1 MADRN
6 NTVEFGRVIYVE
18 PNNYINGTGKGTNFT
33 FEPEDYSILVDL
45 QVDVVDRYAYYG
57 SGTKEEIQ
65 YTLQWDAKGTKT
77 SMFRGTNGLL
87 TTKVL
92 DTSFEDVMNNV
103 NQETI
108 GINSIDIRYNSWNY
122 PEITIQFTDVRGA
135 SLMSSADYLHSPLT
149 GNAYK
154 DKYAENFAN
163 SFFSTFFRFPY
174 PRYTLIVKGFYGRPV
189 SYTLCVNDFKTKFNS
204 STGNF
209 DVTVSFI
216 GYMYGI
222 LTDIP
227 MRLLFAA
234 PYDQYEGK
242 KYWKTMTDVNGGSF
256 RFHYAGKP
264 TPMYTFF
271 ELNENLKQI
280 NKKLEELPKIAEL
293 IKKETDLVSRKNGVE
308 SVFDTYR
315 SFIEQF
321 DNSGNT
327 ATYTYDLAW
336 VKSGS
341 DSDATGSISE
351 SRKYLIIFHGAGSTE
366 EGEAICEN
374 CKGKGNTIGERGGIV
389 KCKDCNGTGKA
400 TTTQKRTSLN
410 EKVPGTTSKQRELWK
425 KIYDFNAVP
434 ENADCKII
442 YIKRLDTENNASK
455 KLEGSVM
462 YDNGVMDGGETKTEF
477 GPIDGRDF
485 ANENVFIDVLASDR
499 QDVLEYLKNGGFS
512 IAKSIHEKT
521 GSPCVAVT
529 ILRVDEF
536 EKSINVNL
544 AGIDSQI
551 EQAANEVKDEQE
563 KTYEKLL
570 GFKVTLKNV
579 VDMCLAHLDTFMHS
593 MYTCMDKIKS
603 MNRRVM
609 TAGIEI
615 PDTDIMATTEEQVFL
630 PPFFGFRQKNP
641 KTGEYE
647 DQWLE
652 RDSKGRFSDR
662 ELFQEI
668 KLVDGILNGALKAEE
683 EAVEGAKRLIGDKS
697 VEEYGPTIGIDYK
710 PSFVTDYLNK
720 RNPYSNGYEDYES
733 LVALFAFRCMLAS
746 IYCVD
751 YPDIGTRFDR
761 SNNNDK
767 QAFFKKFAENDAE
780 NVSLTKDFEKFRS
793 SHNYNSDF
801 LKNTSWDSFEKY
813 ITGEPAPGICP
824 NKKEHKF
831 FVGDMKNPPFTKA
844 GNDYKISYGG
854 VDSNGVGKY
863 VVPLNY
869 DSVSE
874 ATSIGN
880 SIFKKSVNDDRNPDR
895 RGLGISRF
903 YAMPLVTI
911 TPNSDKLE
919 SSKSQII
926 GVFDGFEASMP
937 NIGWYFRDET
947 GWKEYFSGSPKGKDR
962 YWFPT
967 IIKTSDLTK
976 DENRKAADSSNIAK
990 GVNTR
995 GNLYDGTNGVY
1006 ATEPPA
1012 NLTTMKDFFLAN
1024 DKVSNFW
1031 NNKTEGRTQI
1041 DADTAL
1047 DTYVENEVVPV
1058 LVGDKS
1064 GRMVTV
1070 YGLPCGEGTLFENE
1084 FYVMQNGTGSIGK
1097 FDGNTYDGDRLAMLR
1112 KAFLFLHSLP
1122 TAEYGALGHVVSTM
1136 LKKTY
1141 MPSVTDIPLASALF
1155 IGALYFRDMAFSG
1168 DEDEFII
1175 YTGGVCNYKKA
1186 GKRQMLTYSKHEDM
1200 KGDEIRRP
1208 LHPILSDEKLD
1219 YLDVVNTSIENEI
1232 NGLEKKKKDDTLRK
1246 YLDGEKKADAY
1257 FCGFWNAPVHVKTE
1271 FINIFVKWAE
1281 NEFPKIESQLALKS
1295 SLGKYF
1301 TPGNINWFKKIIATG
1316 VFKDGK
1322 ANSNDLKVQ
1331 KGKTYNDF
1339 IKDTLFSTVYKNH
1352 ERLGA
1357 SNAGNSMFAMLKYDC
1372 EAVQM
1377 INRLLESNA
1386 TVEIAFPRVMMTRNM
1401 FSPDWDGER
1410 ESLQTDG
1417 DCLRVAWETFRDTL
1431 ASKIAKKEEEDKA
1444 NEETVRNVPP
1454 STLSP
1459 ENKLSLYETLKNLHD
1474 KWLIS
1479 THRNKYEFNA
1489 DKTVVM
1495 DGIERQA
1502 GIADNFFYINSFH
1515 EQVGDEITL
1524 NVEELPKQIDA
1535 VIYSNENASSLYSFM
1550 YDIADQAR
1558 VQLLALPIFNDMA
1571 NKQYVRQMFTPIPYD
1586 ELNFNEIN
1594 TETQYIFMYPEEAS
1608 KQVSI
1613 PNTSRDADER
1623 YKFPDDSFILVT
1635 EDGQENKTNV
1645 PITFSQT
1652 TNPIT
1657 QEREPNVPVI
1667 GVTFA
1672 KQNQSFFKNISVS
1685 MDNPKTTEVAIE
1697 NTFMI
1702 ANKYN
1707 GGNTQVTAL
1716 GQDLFSIYSNYSYE
1730 CTVEMMGCA
1739 CIMPLMYFQLNNIP
1753 MFRGTYI
1760 IYNVNHSI
1768 TPGNMTTTFTGQR
1781 LSRFR
1786 KKRNENAMSCS
1797 PNEDGINRGST
1808 YNSYDTNG
1816 NPIYTTGSGYK
1827 PLNDDDYNRIAKSTG
1842 VEKNALRAV
1851 EYAETHYTGGY
1862 FSDGKLK
1869 VYYDPWV
1876 AKVNHVT
1883 GDGLIVASQTD
1894 ATYTFPQ
1901 DYRTNI
1907 DKVEAAKEALNGSES
1922 ASGFTIVGAFGIPGQ
1937 CYSSCGVNRIET
1949 FYSNCQDSFGHQAT
1963 YFAALLNSKPDL
1975 KKALHDKDWKKFA
1988 KLYKGAGGAT
1998 TTGVFCPGDDI
2009 NFTNYANDLEAG
2021 YNDAESYDKRTS
2033 SDYQV
2038 SQGQDM
2044 HLGSGYNPHAAESEA
2059 YAQQHPL
2066 HVRAAVEKLV
2076 SNSTKVH
2083 YVGHDGC
2090 NKINTTG
2097 VKPNGKPYTHLGV
2110 DLRNTE
2116 EHKRNP
2122 GTKPATFSLGLCATY
2137 VKCALEAGGYPYFS
2151 CNGGA
2156 CADVFEKNG
2165 FEEIYRSGPGESWDT
2180 VDYKWKNGDVMT
2192 IDPFGSHEVGHVA
2205 MWSGSKWISDFVQP
2219 NSACYNRG
2227 SSATKNA
2234 WNEGKYRFFRYRNR
2248 IDE

>member
-6 NTVEFGRVIYVE
+6 NTIEFGRVIYVE

-65 YTLQWDAKGTKT
+65 YTLEWDAKGTKT

-108 GINSIDIRYNSWNY
+108 GINSIDIKYNSWNY

-135 SLMSSADYLHSPLT
+135 SLMSSSDYLHSPLT

-154 DKYAENFAN
+154 DKYATNFAN

-189 SYTLCVNDFKTKFNS
+189 SYTLCVNDFKTKFNPG
-204 STGNF
+204 TGNF

-216 GYMYGI
+216 GYMYGL

-234 PYDQYEGK
+234 PYSEYVGK
-242 KYWKTMTDVNGGSF
+242 KYWAEMTDMNKSF
-256 RFHYAGKP
+256 KFHYADTQ

-280 NKKLEELPKIAEL
+280 NQKLKEMPRIVELM
-293 IKKETDLVSRKNGVE
+293 KKETELVARKNGVE
-308 SVFDTYR
+308 EVLGTYN
-315 SFIEQF
+315 SFVDQF
-321 DNSGNT
+321 GSSGAT
-327 ATYTYDLAW
+327 ASDVYDVSWSSSTDEGL
-336 VKSGS
+336 V
-341 DSDATGSISE
+341 TGSITE
-351 SRKYLIIFHGAGSTE
+351 SRRYLVIYHAAGTTQE
-366 EGEAICEN
+366 QPEICEECGGDGKKGVFGTECKN
-374 CKGKGNTIGERGGIV
+374 CH
-389 KCKDCNGTGKA
+389 GTGKVSK
-400 TTTQKRTSLN
+400 TGKRTNLN
-410 EKVPGTTSKQRELWK
+410 EELPGTTNKQKELWK

-434 ENADCKII
+434 ENADCKIVF
-442 YIKRLDTENNASK
+442 IKRLDTEENASK
-455 KLEGSVM
+455 KLVGSVF
-462 YDNGVMDGGETKTEF
+462 YDMGTNDGGKTNLTF
-477 GPIDGRDF
+477 QPKDGTDF
-485 ANENVFIDVLASDR
+485 TNESVFSDVLAADR
-499 QDVLEYLKNGGFS
+499 EKVLGYLKGSGFA
-512 IAKSIHEKT
+512 IAKEIHEKT
-521 GSPCVAVT
+521 KTPCVAVT
-529 ILRVDEF
+529 ILRIDEF
-536 EKSINVNL
+536 EDSVNINL
-544 AGIDSQI
+544 TGIDSKIQ
-551 EQAANEVKDEQE
+551 QASEDVKHEQE
-563 KTYEKLL
+563 ATYTLLL
-570 GFKVTLKNV
+570 GFKVSLKNII
-579 VDMCLAHLDTFMHS
+579 DMCLAHLDTLMHC
-593 MYTCMDKIKS
+593 MYYCMDEIKRK
-603 MNRRVM
+603 NRRMM
-609 TAGIEI
+609 TAGLEI
-615 PDTDIMATTEEQVFL
+615 PETDVMATTEEQLFL
-630 PPFFGFRQKNP
+630 PPFFAFRKKNP
-641 KTGEYE
+641 RTDEYE

-652 RDSKGRFSDR
+652 KDPRFSNR

-668 KLVDGILNGALKAEE
+668 QLIDGLLNGSLKAEADAAE
-683 EAVEGAKRLIGDKS
+683 KAADIIGNNAVK
-697 VEEYGPTIGIDYK
+697 EYGPTIGVDYK

-720 RNPYSNGYEDYES
+720 KNPYSNAYAYSNASDNYES
-733 LVALFAFRCMLAS
+733 IIALFAFRCMLAS

-767 QAFFKKFAENDAE
+767 KAFFKKFAENDAE
-780 NVSLTKDFEKFRS
+780 NFALTKAFEKFRTS
-793 SHNYNSDF
+793 DEADF
-801 LKNTSWDSFEKY
+801 LKNTEWEDFEKY
-813 ITGEPAPGICP
+813 ITGNPSKTICDGK
-824 NKKEHKF
+824 NSQMYR
-831 FVGDMKNPPFTKA
+831 VGNMKNPPFTKN
-844 GNDYKISYGG
+844 GNDYEISYGG
-854 VDSNGVGKY
+854 KDSRNVTKC

-869 DSVSE
+869 DSASE
-874 ATSIGN
+874 AATVGN
-880 SIFKKSVNDDRNPDR
+880 SIFRKSLDTGQDPER
-895 RGLGISRF
+895 RGLGISRD
-903 YAMPLVTI
+903 YAMPFVSV
-911 TPNSDKLE
+911 SDNDNKIDN
-919 SSKSQII
+919 SKSQII
-926 GVFDGFEASMP
+926 ASFDGFEASMP

-947 GWKEYFSGSPKGKDR
+947 VWKEYFSGSPRGKDR

-967 IIKTSDLTK
+967 IVKTDDLLK
-976 DENRKAADSSNIAK
+976 DKNRKAADASKITK
-990 GVNTR
+990 KTNTR

-1006 ATEPPA
+1006 AVEPPA
-1012 NLTTMKDFFLAN
+1012 KLTSMKDFFLA
-1024 DKVSNFW
+1024 DDDVSNFW
-1031 NNKTEGRTQI
+1031 NGTTEGRTQI

-1047 DTYVENEVVPV
+1047 DTYVEKEVVPV
-1058 LVGDKS
+1058 LVNDRS
-1064 GRMVTV
+1064 GRSVTV

-1084 FYVMQNGTGSIGK
+1084 FYAMQNTGGTVT
-1097 FDGNTYDGDRLAMLR
+1097 FDNRTYNNSELIKLR

-1122 TAEYGALGHVVSTM
+1122 TAEYGALGHVVSSII
-1136 LKKTY
+1136 KRTY
-1141 MPSVTDIPLASALF
+1141 MPSVSDIPLASALF
-1155 IGALYFRDMAFSG
+1155 IGGLYFRDMAFTG
-1168 DEDEFII
+1168 NFDNFII
-1175 YTGGVCNYKKA
+1175 YNGGRCEYLPA
-1186 GKRQMLTYSKHEDM
+1186 RKREMLTYSNYKGM

-1208 LHPILSDEKLD
+1208 LHPITMGENLL
-1219 YLDVVNTSIENEI
+1219 YQPVVNTAIEEKINE
-1232 NGLEKKKKDDTLRK
+1232 LEKNRKDDTLRK

-1257 FCGFWNAPVHVKTE
+1257 FCGFWDVPTDVKLQ
-1271 FINIFVKWAE
+1271 FIRLFTNWALS
-1281 NEFPKIESQLALKS
+1281 EFPKIDDQLSLKTS
-1295 SLGKYF
+1295 RGKNF
-1301 TPGNINWFKKIIATG
+1301 TPGQIEYFKRVISKGI
-1316 VFKDGK
+1316 FKDGK
-1322 ANSNDLKVQ
+1322 AKSNDEKIQ
-1331 KGKTYNDF
+1331 TGKSYNDF
-1339 IKDTLFSTVYKNH
+1339 IKDSLFSTVYKNH

-1357 SNAGNSMFAMLKYDC
+1357 SNEGNSLFAMLKYDC
-1372 EAVQM
+1372 DAVQM
-1377 INRLLESNA
+1377 INRLLESSA
-1386 TVEIAFPRVMMTRNM
+1386 TVEVAFPRVMMTRDM
-1401 FSPDWDGER
+1401 FSPTWDKER
-1410 ESLQTDG
+1410 EALQTDG
-1417 DCLRVAWETFRDTL
+1417 DSLKTAWETFKSHIL
-1431 ASKIAKKEEEDKA
+1431 EKVEEEKKQDESDEA
-1444 NEETVRNVPP
+1444 EVQNVPP
-1454 STLSP
+1454 ASVTP
-1459 ENKLSLYETLKNLHD
+1459 ETKLSLYETLKNLHD
-1474 KWLIS
+1474 KWLVA
-1479 THRNKYEFNA
+1479 THRNKYEFCA

-1515 EQVGDEITL
+1515 EQVGDEIML
-1524 NVEELPKQIDA
+1524 NIEELPKQIQTVIDSSQEA
-1535 VIYSNENASSLYSFM
+1535 VSLYSFM
-1550 YDIADQAR
+1550 YDVADQAR
-1558 VQLLALPIFNDMA
+1558 VQLLALPVFNDMA
-1571 NKQYVRQMFTPIPYD
+1571 NPQYVRQMFTPIPYD

-1594 TETQYIFMYPEEAS
+1594 TETQYVFMYPEEAS

-1613 PNTSRDADER
+1613 PNCSDDADER

-1635 EDGQENKTNV
+1635 ESGQENRTNV
-1645 PITFSQT
+1645 PVTFSKT
-1652 TNPIT
+1652 T
-1657 QEREPNVPVI
+1657 EPNVPVI

-1702 ANKYN
+1702 ANRYN

-1827 PLNDDDYNRIAKSTG
+1827 PLNDDDYKRIAKSTG

-1894 ATYTFPQ
+1894 TTYAFPQ

-2038 SQGQDM
+2038 SQGQEM
-2044 HLGSGYNPHAAESEA
+2044 HLGAGYNPHAEQSKA
-2059 YAQQHPL
+2059 YAEKYPL
-2066 HVRAAVEKLV
+2066 HVRAAVEKLI
-2076 SNSTKVH
+2076 SNCTKVH
-2083 YVGHDGC
+2083 YSGHDGC

-2097 VKPNGKPYTHLGV
+2097 LRPNGKPYTHRGV
-2110 DLRNTE
+2110 DLRDTE
-2116 EHKRNP
+2116 EHKKNP
-2122 GTKPATFSLGLCATY
+2122 GTKPSGFSLGLCATY
-2137 VKCALEAGGYPYFS
+2137 VKCALESGGYPYFS
-2151 CNGGA
+2151 CDGGA
-2156 CADVFEKNG
+2156 CADLFEQKG
-2165 FEEIYRSGPGESWDT
+2165 FEEIYRSGPNETWENLNG
-2180 VDYKWKNGDVMT
+2180 KWQNGDVMT
-2192 IDPFGSHEVGHVA
+2192 ICKIDGVTNYGHVA
-2205 MWSGSKWISDFVQP
+2205 MWSGTNWISDFKQ
-2219 NSACYNRG
+2219 NSCQIYGRYPDKA
-2227 SSATKNA
+2227 KEA
-2234 WNEGKYRFFRYRNR
+2234 WNNGCYRFFRYRNR
-2248 IDE
+2248 IDT